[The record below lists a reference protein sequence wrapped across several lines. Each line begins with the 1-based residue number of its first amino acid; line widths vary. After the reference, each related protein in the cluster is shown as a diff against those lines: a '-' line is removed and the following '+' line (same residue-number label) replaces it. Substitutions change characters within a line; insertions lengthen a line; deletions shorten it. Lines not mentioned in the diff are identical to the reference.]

1 MILVKKQ
8 ELYDITPGPEERFKS
23 PLSEGNGACVDFA
36 ATGWDANGV
45 ATGVAIFDSE
55 NPELTGTRYTPE
67 EFIAM
72 ADGIE
77 AIRKR
82 LGL

>member
-1 MILVKKQ
+1 MEKQ
-8 ELYDITPGPEERFKS
+8 DLYDITPPVEERFKS
-23 PLSEGNGACVDFA
+23 PLSEGNGACIDFA
-36 ATGWDANGV
+36 ATGRDGNGR
-45 ATGVAIFDSE
+45 ATGVAIFDSQ
-55 NPELTGTRYTPE
+55 NPELMGTRYTPE

-77 AIRKR
+77 AIRKK

>member
-1 MILVKKQ
+1 M
-8 ELYDITPGPEERFKS
+8 
-23 PLSEGNGACVDFA
+23 DFA